1 MAKIPNKIN
10 YVVDFE
16 TYYDTKMGPSAKSTG
31 VQNYVKQ
38 SYAYMMSVAGPGLQ
52 WVGTIEEAR
61 RKFTSEFWEHE
72 DHEFWAAN
80 SNFDQAWAQ
89 HVWELPRIKPWRC
102 ILDLGATQQMPQSL
116 DQLVRVLFRRK
127 VDKSVREFMD
137 GKHYRDLSED
147 DQKRV
152 LNYCMQDSIEEMEA
166 LEYLPDASDFEDDV
180 ALLTRQQNRTGVHI
194 DMDLLE
200 QDRTRIMEHR
210 HNEYQKIP
218 WVLSGEAPLSYDQFR
233 SWCNERGINPPLS
246 FKEKDNPE
254 CDMLMNHNPEFAAI
268 LNAQR
273 GFKKAN
279 LLVKKIDS
287 IQARVTDQ
295 GTMPL
300 EMMYCGARHTRR
312 WSSRGVNVQNLNKE
326 PLIVD
331 PVEGWNQFTLLEAL
345 NSGAPVP
352 EELKY
357 VYPRH
362 WFVPPPGKTFLI
374 LDYAQIEPRCLNWIA
389 GNDTLLE
396 YIRSGFS
403 VYEAYA
409 RSVGAWSGN
418 EPLKTGNPDLYKS
431 VKAEVLGL
439 GYGMGWK
446 RYQMFNNVDETAAK
460 LAVARFRSKNPMIPD
475 LWKSFDA
482 DIKNCILDRSRTID
496 IEMPNGE
503 WLRHFDLKMTFSKEE
518 GGYKKANY
526 QSLTIQDTP
535 GNESVVFNLWG
546 GVLTENVTQRMARDV
561 MALGLVNLV
570 KAGFQIAFSSHD
582 EAILVIDDDKDKEN
596 AKEQAVRIL
605 CESPPWAPDLPLE
618 VEGDFMPRY
627 TKI

>member
-1 MAKIPNKIN
+1 
-10 YVVDFE
+10 
-16 TYYDTKMGPSAKSTG
+16 
-31 VQNYVKQ
+31 
-38 SYAYMMSVAGPGLQ
+38 MMSVVGPGLK
-52 WVGTIEEAR
+52 WVGSIKEAR
-61 RKFTSEFWEHE
+61 EKFPPAFWNAEKNQ
-72 DHEFWAAN
+72 FWAAN

-116 DQLVRVLFRRK
+116 DQLVRVLFDRK
-127 VDKSVREFMD
+127 VDKSVRDFMN
-137 GKHYRDLSED
+137 GKHYRDLSEE

-152 LNYCMQDSIEEMEA
+152 LEYCLTDSIEEMEA
-166 LEYLPDASDFEDDV
+166 LEYLPEASDFEDEV
-180 ALLTRQQNRTGVHI
+180 AMLTRKQNRTGIHI
-194 DMDLLE
+194 DVELADS
-200 QDRTRIMEHR
+200 DRTKIMEHR
-210 HNEYQKIP
+210 HREYQKIP
-218 WVLSGEAPLSYDQFR
+218 WVSANLPPLSYMHFR
-233 SWCNERGINPPLS
+233 DWCSANSVTPPVS

-254 CDMLMNHNPEFAAI
+254 CDAIMAAHPEFAAI
-268 LNAQR
+268 LQAQR
-273 GFKKAN
+273 NFKKSN
-279 LLVKKIDS
+279 LLATKIDN
-287 IQARVTDQ
+287 IMARVTDK

-326 PLIVD
+326 PLILK
-331 PVEGWNQFTLLEAL
+331 PVEGWDQFKLLHAL

-352 EELKY
+352 KELEY

-362 WFVPPPGKTFLI
+362 WFVPPPGQTFLV

-418 EPLKTGNPDLYKS
+418 EPMKTGNPDLYKS
-431 VKAEVLGL
+431 IKAEVLGL

-446 RYQMFNNVDETAAK
+446 RYQLFNNVEEQEAK
-460 LAVARFRSKNPMIPD
+460 VAVHRFRTKNPKIPK
-475 LWKSFDA
+475 LWQSLDQR
-482 DIKNCILDRSRTID
+482 IRECILDRSKTID

-503 WLRHFDLKMTFSKEE
+503 WLRHFDIKLNLYQQPD
-518 GGYKKANY
+518 GWKKKSY
-526 QSLTIQDTP
+526 QSLTIQGTH
-535 GNESVVFNLWG
+535 GKESEVYNLWG

-561 MALGLVNLV
+561 MAVALVNLD
-570 KAGFQIAFSSHD
+570 KAGFHVVFSSHD
-582 EAILVIDDDKDKEN
+582 EAILAIDDDRTKED
-596 AKEQAVRIL
+596 AQAQAI
-605 CESPPWAPDLPLE
+605 EIMSQSPEWALDLPLE
-618 VEGDFMPRY
+618 VEGDFTPRY